1 MTTQYYNAN
10 PQLKSAGVQ
19 IEYTQDN
26 ILEYAKCKNDPIYFI
41 KNYVKIISLDHGLI
55 PFKLYDYQIRFIEAL
70 HNNRRVIGMF
80 PRQHG
85 KCLQLNT
92 KVKLKQK
99 STNRIVEVTLG
110 EFYDWQYF
118 VKHGTPQDIAD
129 LRQMQIGRSLEAF

>member
-1 MTTQYYNAN
+1 MASVYYNAN

-26 ILEYAKCKNDPIYFI
+26 VLEYAKCKADPIYFI

-55 PFKLYDYQIRFIEAL
+55 PFTLYDYQSRFIESM
-70 HNNRRVIGMF
+70 HNNRRCIGMF

-92 KVKLKQK
+92 KVKKKKK
-99 STNRIVEVTLG
+99 STNKIVEVTLG
-110 EFYDWQYF
+110 EFYEWQRF
-118 VKHGTPQDIAD
+118 VKYGTAEDIIKMQ
-129 LRQMQIGRSLEAF
+129 QMQNNKPQ